1 MSYEPTRTLGIS
13 RPFLDRNSYLSLD
26 DFEHHRYPILTPK
39 FMTKTKEIRVK
50 LSDASKRVLD
60 EYCETFGVTQSS
72 AISGLSVEKLAP
84 PLARVRHFLTEMNN
98 IQYSKP
104 CPKTATKR
112 KPRAS
117 QIPDDFD
124 PPKSITEEVGLN
136 HEMALDAFTDWAVAR
151 GTTYVDWVAAF
162 RNACRGW
169 IPERFPQAKLSNQ
182 TPENYL

>member
-1 MSYEPTRTLGIS
+1 MDGP
-13 RPFLDRNSYLSLD
+13 
-26 DFEHHRYPILTPK
+26 EHNHHPILTPK
-39 FMTKTKEIRVK
+39 IMTKTKEIRVK

-60 EYCETFGVTQSS
+60 EYCEIFGVTQSS
-72 AISGLSVEKLAP
+72 AISGLIVEKLAP
-84 PLARVRHFLTEMNN
+84 PLARVCHFLSEMNN

-124 PPKSITEEVGLN
+124 PPRSISEEVGLN
-136 HEMALDAFTDWAVAR
+136 HQMALDAFIDWAKSSGSTKA
-151 GTTYVDWVAAF
+151 DWIATF

-182 TPENYL
+182 APENYL

>member
-1 MSYEPTRTLGIS
+1 MDGP
-13 RPFLDRNSYLSLD
+13 
-26 DFEHHRYPILTPK
+26 EHNRHPILTPK
-39 FMTKTKEIRVK
+39 FMSKQKEKRIRFPEQANK
-50 LSDASKRVLD
+50 VLD
-60 EYCETFGVTQSS
+60 EYCEVFGQTPVS
-72 AISGLSVEKLAP
+72 AITPLIIRYLSKKLHRARRRGIYSVNTLPYTIAP
-84 PLARVRHFLTEMNN
+84 PST
-98 IQYSKP
+98 KT
-104 CPKTATKR
+104 PKKR

-124 PPKSITEEVGLN
+124 PPKSISEEVGLN
-136 HEMALDAFTDWAVAR
+136 HQMALDAFTDWAVAR